1 MSPISND
8 GCPELRSE
16 LRILAVAALA
26 AVLMSACDGSQHGGH
41 GDSPVVLPADSFM
54 ARIAEHCGKAYE
66 GRIAVNEP
74 EPDDDPFAGQTLVMH
89 VRDCNEDEFRIPFH
103 VGENRSRTWILTR
116 TYDGI
121 RLKHD
126 HRHEDGSEDA
136 VTMYGGE
143 TAHRGT
149 AVRQEFPVDRG
160 SVRLFEREGLTASTS
175 NVWAMEIE
183 PGERFVYE
191 LARPGTER
199 LFRVEFDLTTPV
211 AEPPPAW

>member
-1 MSPISND
+1 MGVPNSND
-8 GCPELRSE
+8 GCPELKRV
-16 LRILAVAALA
+16 LVRAAVAA
-26 AVLMSACDGSQHGGH
+26 VLVSACDGGQHGGH
-41 GDSPVVLPADSFM
+41 GDAPTVLPADTFM

-66 GRIAVNEP
+66 GRITVNEP
-74 EPDDDPFAGQTLVMH
+74 QADDDPFAGQTLVMH
-89 VRDCNEDEFRIPFH
+89 VRDCGEKELRIPFH

-126 HRHEDGSEDA
+126 HRHEGGSEDD

-143 TAHRGT
+143 TASRGT
-149 AVRQEFPVDRG
+149 EVRQEFPVDKA
-160 SVRLFEREGLTASTS
+160 SVRLFEREGLTASTA
-175 NVWAMEIE
+175 NVWAIEIE